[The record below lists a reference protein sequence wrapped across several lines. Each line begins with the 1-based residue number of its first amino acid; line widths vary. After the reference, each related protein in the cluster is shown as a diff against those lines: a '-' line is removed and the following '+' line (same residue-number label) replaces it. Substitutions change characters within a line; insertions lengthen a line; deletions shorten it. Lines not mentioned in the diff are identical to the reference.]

1 VSPDRVLNDLSRL
14 WRELSQQRDQT
25 HEGVLRA
32 CAMTLIVTI
41 DETADAQSAAALVAQ
56 LMHDHPSR
64 AIILKVVDE
73 PDRDLDAYVS
83 AQCWSPFVRGRQIC
97 CEQINIAAP
106 EHLLADVPKFL
117 LGLVAPDVPVVLWV
131 RCPGITAHPEFENI
145 FPLAGKVVVDSEC
158 FSNPHRGYVFV
169 VDSNRR
175 GLNVIDLAWT
185 RLTPLRQAIAAAFDR
200 EKLHRALDRIHEV
213 TVTGAPAG
221 HAAGKY
227 LASWIR
233 NALPR
238 ARVMIETGGPP
249 QLAIR
254 GDKLSAE
261 IALMRVAERSEEQ
274 LMREELGIT
283 GPDPIFRK
291 CLGL

>member
-1 VSPDRVLNDLSRL
+1 
-14 WRELSQQRDQT
+14 
-25 HEGVLRA
+25 
-32 CAMTLIVTI
+32 
-41 DETADAQSAAALVAQ
+41 
-56 LMHDHPSR
+56 
-64 AIILKVVDE
+64 
-73 PDRDLDAYVS
+73 
-83 AQCWSPFVRGRQIC
+83 
-97 CEQINIAAP
+97 
-106 EHLLADVPKFL
+106 
-117 LGLVAPDVPVVLWV
+117 
-131 RCPGITAHPEFENI
+131 
-145 FPLAGKVVVDSEC
+145 
-158 FSNPHRGYVFV
+158 VFV